1 MKPILTLLI
10 LFSAIALPA
19 LGELT
24 AEDLGKIREIVKSS
38 ETRIKAEIKAEIKQD
53 ITDSEMRMKTYVD
66 IKLEKVEGILNGRI
80 TAVEGRIVGIEKQ
93 ITTLTH
99 VLYWVMGVLI
109 AAIAI
114 PQAVIAWQNR
124 TLNSIKA
131 EIETLKQQR
140 IVQP

>member
-1 MKPILTLLI
+1 
-10 LFSAIALPA
+10 
-19 LGELT
+19 
-24 AEDLGKIREIVKSS
+24 
-38 ETRIKAEIKAEIKQD
+38 
-53 ITDSEMRMKTYVD
+53 MRMKTYVD

-93 ITTLTH
+93 ITTLTPRFFTGC
-99 VLYWVMGVLI
+99 MGVLI

>member
-38 ETRIKAEIKAEIKQD
+38 ETRIKAEIKQD

-99 VLYWVMGVLI
+99 VLYSVMGVLI